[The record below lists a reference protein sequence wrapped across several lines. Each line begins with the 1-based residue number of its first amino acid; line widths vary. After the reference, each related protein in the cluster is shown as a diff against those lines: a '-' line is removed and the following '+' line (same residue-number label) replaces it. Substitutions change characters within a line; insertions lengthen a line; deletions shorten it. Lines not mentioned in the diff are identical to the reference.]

1 MIFLTSQ
8 ALGTVTS
15 ASALAVTAKTAGVS
29 FVITASQATDT
40 STIAWFIVN

>member
-8 ALGTVTS
+8 ALGTDTV
-15 ASALAVTAKTAGVS
+15 ASALCVSAKTAGTS

-40 STIAWFIVN
+40 STIAWFIIN